1 MWPATWCAPEV
12 WPCVYLVSVWT
23 LSKVAK
29 IGSQEMGWYPGIPKP
44 DPTFRCKQ
52 CNWLPWLE
60 NGKPVQEVTVGTKY
74 PEVVPSFCYFGD
86 TLSEGSDCE
95 LATVTRNS
103 VATSSCL
110 SQSHTFS
117 PSLPEQYS
125 TMCQGCHAPRKWNLS
140 NLIRTASPVTPRMIA
155 DSLDVQCHHWKNKSV
170 RQASRRNAAWW
181 AGDGG
186 THPST
191 QLAWPRWTH
200 LCIAE
205 ESPKIQYHWKPGP
218 WSPQK
223 NLARSDPQALFGVGP
238 NQGIPF
244 R

>member
-1 MWPATWCAPEV
+1 
-12 WPCVYLVSVWT
+12 
-23 LSKVAK
+23 
-29 IGSQEMGWYPGIPKP
+29 MGWYPGIPKL

-52 CNWLPWLE
+52 CNGLPWLE
-60 NGKPVQEVTVGTKY
+60 DGKPVPEVTVGTKY
-74 PEVVPSFCYFGD
+74 PEVVPSFCYFG
-86 TLSEGSDCE
+86 TPYPRV
-95 LATVTRNS
+95 ATVNS
-103 VATSSCL
+103 PQSQETVWQRAPVCL
-110 SQSHTFS
+110 NLTLFLHHSQSNI
-117 PSLPEQYS
+117 LPP
-125 TMCQGCHAPRKWNLS
+125 MCQGCHAPRKWNLS

-155 DSLDVQCHHWKNKSV
+155 NSLDVQCHHYRNKSV
-170 RQASRRNAAWW
+170 CKASRRNAAWR

-191 QLAWPRWTH
+191 QMAWPRWTH

-205 ESPKIQYHWKPGP
+205 ESPKIQSHWKPGP
-218 WSPQK
+218 WSPKK